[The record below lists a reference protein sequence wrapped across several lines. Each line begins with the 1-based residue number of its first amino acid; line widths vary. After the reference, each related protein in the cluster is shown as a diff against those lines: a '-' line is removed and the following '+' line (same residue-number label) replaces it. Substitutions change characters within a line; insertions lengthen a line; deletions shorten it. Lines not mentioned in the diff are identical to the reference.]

1 MKILVDAHV
10 FDEPHQGT
18 RTYLKGLYSMMV
30 KLMPDTSFFFACYDL
45 DSLTNEIG
53 THSNVFFLQLK
64 KKKVLRLLI
73 EIPLLIKKHKIDYAH
88 FQYVTPL
95 FKNCKFIVTTH
106 DILFMDLKE
115 LFPMKYRIVKGFL
128 FKVSAMRADILL
140 TVSEYSRQ
148 SISKH
153 FKIPQEK
160 IKVTPNGVS
169 SVFYDDSIII
179 NLPDIS
185 LKYNL
190 GKYIVFVS
198 RIEPRKNH
206 LLLLKAFIELRLWK
220 EGYNLVFIGKM
231 DIPYIELSRYLD
243 SLAGDSR
250 KSIVHIERCSN
261 DELMSFYKHA
271 KLFVYPSIAEGFGIP
286 PLEAACIGTPTLC
299 SNSTAMSDFKFLED
313 NLFDPLNLIELKN
326 KMSEKLIKPI
336 DREEVERSREFIAKK
351 YDWKNSA
358 EVLMK
363 ELYNR

>member
-1 MKILVDAHV
+1 MRILIDAHV

-64 KKKVLRLLI
+64 KKKVLRLLV
-73 EIPLLIKKHKIDYAH
+73 EIPSLIKKHKIDYAH

-115 LFPMKYRIVKGFL
+115 LFPMKYRIVKGLL
-128 FKVSAMRADILL
+128 FKISAMRADILL

-153 FKIPQEK
+153 FKISQKK
-160 IKVTPNGVS
+160 IEITPNGVS
-169 SVFYDDSIII
+169 SVFYDDPYITT
-179 NLPDIS
+179 LPNVS
-185 LKYNL
+185 LKYNI
-190 GKYIVFVS
+190 GRYILFVS

-206 LLLLKAFIELRLWK
+206 LLLLKAFIELQLWK
-220 EGYNLVFIGKM
+220 EDYHLVFVGKM
-231 DIPYIELSRYLD
+231 DIPYPELARYMDNL
-243 SLAGDSR
+243 SEDSR

-261 DELMSFYKHA
+261 DELMSFYKQA
-271 KLFVYPSIAEGFGIP
+271 RLFVYPSIAEGFGIP
-286 PLEAACIGTPTLC
+286 PLEAACMGTPTLC
-299 SNSTAMSDFKFLED
+299 SNSTAMSDFKFLKD
-313 NLFDPLNLIELKN
+313 DLFDPFNLIELKN
-326 KMSEKLIKPI
+326 KVSKKLTEPI
-336 DREEVERSREFIAKK
+336 DEEEMERRREFVAEN

-358 EVLMK
+358 EVLAQ
-363 ELYNR
+363 ELYHK